1 MNLIRISKLLSEK
14 GLCSRREADRYI
26 EAGWVKVDGE
36 IVKELGSRARRD
48 QKIELSHQAKNSQLS
63 NKLWLNEDYELTI
76 KFNLI
81 KRIKY
86 NKREFMVQ
94 IGYKD
99 TDNLMGC
106 RIYKYDNDKITNLLL
121 K

>member
-63 NKLWLNEDYELTI
+63 KLTI
-76 KFNLI
+76 IL
-81 KRIKY
+81 
-86 NKREFMVQ
+86 NKPVGF
-94 IGYKD
+94 ISHLD
-99 TDNLMGC
+99 D
-106 RIYKYDNDKITNLLL
+106 
-121 K
+121 